1 MGFGYP
7 GIRLAADETQSGR
20 ERERGREGDKK
31 NMGAGRGEDSL
42 TTNALLG
49 RCGRDAGVLLRP
61 QHETESRY
69 RAPVGRLSK
78 NSRRLFKRSDVIQ
91 Q

>member
-1 MGFGYP
+1 M
-7 GIRLAADETQSGR
+7 AADETQSGR
-20 ERERGREGDKK
+20 EREGGRETKK